1 MCSRLRDSKVNMEL
15 NSSKL
20 RTLYEDFPRG
30 IGSLSFIHMRVRGE
44 SPRATVQVSVAR
56 SPCCK
61 LDGAVKGTTLGATVI
76 NIEVKS
82 VTDKG

>member
-1 MCSRLRDSKVNMEL
+1 MCSKFRDSKVNIEL

-20 RTLYEDFPRG
+20 STLYEDFKRG
-30 IGSLSFIHMRVRGE
+30 MGSPSFIHMRVKGE

-61 LDGAVKGTTLGATVI
+61 LDGAVKGTTFGATVI
-76 NIEVKS
+76 K
-82 VTDKG
+82 